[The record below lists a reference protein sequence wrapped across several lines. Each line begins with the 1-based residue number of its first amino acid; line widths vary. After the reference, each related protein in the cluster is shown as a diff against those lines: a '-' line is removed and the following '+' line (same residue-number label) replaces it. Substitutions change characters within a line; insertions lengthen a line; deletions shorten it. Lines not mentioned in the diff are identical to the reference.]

1 MLVVLSRGRAAVT
14 AAGGQGLLGGKQR
27 SIFNK
32 DLLIMAIDENKNEGM
47 KCQVR
52 SRLLIR

>member
-1 MLVVLSRGRAAVT
+1 MVLSRGRAAVT

-32 DLLIMAIDENKNEGM
+32 DLLIMAIDEDKNEGM